1 MLVGIDFG
9 ATTIKGA
16 LVTTDGVVVRRG
28 TMPTEGSKGPPGV
41 IDDIAALIAE
51 LATGVTIDGV
61 GIGVCGMVDRHRG
74 IVLYTTDTL
83 PGWRDVPL
91 SNELEHR
98 TGVRCV
104 CDNDGNAAVLG
115 EYLVGQRET
124 ISHLVT
130 FTLGTGVGGGIVV
143 NREVVRGAAYLAGH
157 LGHIKVRA
165 GGRMCA
171 CGARGCLEAYASAYA
186 IRRTMHQEPVEVFAA
201 AERGDVVAKK
211 AVSEMADALGR
222 AFGSLSC
229 ILNPE
234 CIVICGGISKGW
246 HLLEAEALASFAKYA
261 LPGAA
266 STPVVVS
273 ALGENTGVVGAAM
286 LCLEAS
292 QFPNDPADISRN
304 K

>member
-28 TMPTEGSKGPPGV
+28 TIPTEGSKGPTGV
-41 IDDIAALIAE
+41 IDDIASLVAD
-51 LATGVTIDGV
+51 LATGVTVDGV
-61 GIGVCGMVDRHRG
+61 GIGVCGMVDWRHG
-74 IVLYTTDTL
+74 VVLYTTDTL

-91 SNELEHR
+91 SKELEHR
-98 TGVRCV
+98 TRVRCV

-115 EYLVGQRET
+115 EYLVGQREAV
-124 ISHLVT
+124 SHLAM

-143 NREVVRGAAYLAGH
+143 NREVVRGATYLAGH

-165 GGRMCA
+165 GGRKCA
-171 CGARGCLEAYASAYA
+171 CGSRGCLEAYASAYA
-186 IRRTMHQEPVEVFAA
+186 MRQAMHREPAEVFAA
-201 AERGDVVAKK
+201 ADRGDAMAKR

-234 CIVICGGISKGW
+234 YIVICGGISKSW
-246 HLLEAEALASFAKYA
+246 HLLEAQASASFAKHA

-266 STPVVVS
+266 STPVMVS
-273 ALGENTGVVGAAM
+273 ALGENTGVIGAAM
-286 LCLEAS
+286 LCLES
-292 QFPNDPADISRN
+292 SVPKQPPQSI
-304 K
+304 KKE